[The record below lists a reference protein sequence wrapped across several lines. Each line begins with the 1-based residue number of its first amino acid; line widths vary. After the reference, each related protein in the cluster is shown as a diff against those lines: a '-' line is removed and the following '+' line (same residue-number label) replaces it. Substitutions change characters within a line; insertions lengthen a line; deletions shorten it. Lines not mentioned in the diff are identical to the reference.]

1 MEDYKPVPALE
12 KAFAILDFLA
22 ATPEKSF
29 GVSDIAKATGYNKGT
44 LYFILNKF

>member
-29 GVSDIAKATGYNKGT
+29 GVSDIAKATGYNK
-44 LYFILNKF
+44 